1 MKKQAFTARAIFEA
15 RKLNDGVAPVKL
27 CLTYQRRQY
36 YITIRDKFGK
46 GIWMSKQDFE
56 RLNGTRLSADLT
68 ELKHYIHEAESKAY
82 DIMDSMIEKNNS
94 FTIERFKELYFDKQ
108 TSDQGTCVI
117 SSLLKREKE
126 LTKNGKISTAVV
138 YKCAANSLTDFVGKN
153 KLPFEQCNP
162 AFFSKYEKWF
172 LSSGKSITTV
182 SIYLRAVRYIFN
194 DCISNGMI
202 PRDIYPFGE
211 KKYEIPE
218 SRNFKKA
225 LTLSEI
231 KQIIDFR
238 FPEGSNKN
246 YYKDLWVF
254 SYLCN
259 GINIKDIALLKYSHV
274 KDDVIIIE
282 RAKTSTKNRSNT
294 KKIKIVINQLV
305 GKIIDEYG
313 TKKDYIF
320 DIINNDMDDKQIYNA
335 VHQMVKN
342 INKTMVAVSDLL
354 ELPKITTYSAR
365 HSFATILRHSGAPD
379 EFISESLGHKN
390 LQTTKLYLKDFEIE
404 TAKQWSNKLIPD

>member
-1 MKKQAFTARAIFEA
+1 
-15 RKLNDGVAPVKL
+15 
-27 CLTYQRRQY
+27 
-36 YITIRDKFGK
+36 
-46 GIWMSKQDFE
+46 MSKQDFD

-68 ELKHYIHEAESKAY
+68 ELKHYIREAESKAY
-82 DIMDSMIEKNNS
+82 EIMDSMIEKNNS
-94 FTIERFKELYFDKQ
+94 FTIDRFKELYFDKQ
-108 TSDQGTCVI
+108 ASDQGSCVI
-117 SSLLKREKE
+117 SALLRREKD

-138 YKCAANSLTDFVGKN
+138 YKCAANSLTDFVGKS
-153 KLPFEQCNP
+153 KLPFEQCTP

-194 DCISNGMI
+194 EGISNGLI
-202 PRDIYPFGE
+202 ARDIYPFGE
-211 KKYEIPE
+211 KKYDIPE

-320 DIINNDMDDKQIYNA
+320 DIINDDMDDKQIYNA